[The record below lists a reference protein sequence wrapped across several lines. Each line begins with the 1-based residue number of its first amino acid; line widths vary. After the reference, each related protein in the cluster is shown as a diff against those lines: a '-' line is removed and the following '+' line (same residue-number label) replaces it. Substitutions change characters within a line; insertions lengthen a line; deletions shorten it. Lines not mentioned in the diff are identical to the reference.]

1 MIGEY
6 LEKVGAAIAGPV
18 EQVHEALAGENQKD
32 ENGNVL
38 LTPEYLIG
46 GTAVVAIGALYL
58 ASKTGLV
65 KPAWVT
71 KYKVRRARRTYRK
84 PVARRRR
91 YYRRRK

>member
-6 LEKVGAAIAGPV
+6 LEKIGAAIAGPV

-32 ENGNVL
+32 ENGNVE

-58 ASKTGLV
+58 ATKAGVV
-65 KPAWVT
+65 KPGWVT

-84 PVARRRR
+84 PAARRRR